1 MLRNSSLSIIRAL
14 GIEGGCNVQ
23 FALDADSDQYYII
36 EVNPRVSRSSAL
48 ASKATGYPI
57 AKIAA
62 KIAVGYQLD
71 ELKNPVTETTYAS
84 FEPALDYVVSK
95 IPRWPF
101 DKFES
106 ANRKLGTQMK
116 ATGEVMA
123 IGRSLEE
130 SLLKAIRSLEA
141 GYDHLYDENL
151 EEKDSAELLEKIAK
165 ADDERLFAI
174 GALLRKQVSV
184 DEIHE
189 VTKIDRFFLQK
200 LARIV
205 ALEDQLIDART
216 DETVLR
222 KLKQSGFSDTYIS
235 KVWETEEQS
244 VYELRQAA
252 GIKPVFKMVDTCA
265 AEFAS
270 PTPYFYSSY
279 EQENESVRTDKESIL
294 VLGSGPIRI
303 GQGIEFDYAT
313 VHTVWAI
320 KEAGYEAIIMNN
332 NPETVSTDF
341 STSDKL
347 YFEPLTI
354 EDVMNVI
361 QLEQP
366 KGLLSSLVGKRR
378 LT

>member
-1 MLRNSSLSIIRAL
+1 
-14 GIEGGCNVQ
+14 
-23 FALDADSDQYYII
+23 
-36 EVNPRVSRSSAL
+36 
-48 ASKATGYPI
+48 
-57 AKIAA
+57 
-62 KIAVGYQLD
+62 
-71 ELKNPVTETTYAS
+71 
-84 FEPALDYVVSK
+84 
-95 IPRWPF
+95 
-101 DKFES
+101 
-106 ANRKLGTQMK
+106 MK